1 MTRAIPSPLKWLAGF
16 VALLWVLALIDL
28 IPGVDLARFG
38 VVPRDRAGLLG
49 IPFHVF
55 IHSGFGHLL
64 SNTVPLLIL
73 GGLIAMRGTR
83 FLVVCSVFIVVF
95 SGAGVWLLGRSATHI
110 GASGL
115 VFGYFGCLV
124 ALGFFERGCVSFIV
138 AVAVAA
144 FYGFGILS
152 GLLPLNAY
160 VSWEGHLFGLIGGVL
175 FAWLIGPRVSGNSN
189 GR

>member
-1 MTRAIPSPLKWLAGF
+1 MWLVGF
-16 VALLWVLALIDL
+16 IALLWVLAFIDI
-28 IPGVDLARFG
+28 IPGMDLARFG
-38 VVPRDRAGLLG
+38 VVPRDRDGLLG
-49 IPFHVF
+49 IPFHAF
-55 IHSGFGHLL
+55 IHTGFAHLL

-73 GGLIAMRGTR
+73 GGLTAMRGTR
-83 FLVVCSVFIVVF
+83 FLVFCTVFIVLF
-95 SGAGVWLLGRSATHI
+95 SGVGVWLLGRSATHI

-144 FYGFGILS
+144 VYGFGIMS

-160 VSWEGHLFGLIGGVL
+160 VSWEGHLFGLIGGIL
-175 FAWLIGPRVSGNSN
+175 FAWFINPG
-189 GR
+189 GREKPDGR

>member
-1 MTRAIPSPLKWLAGF
+1 MPRPLKWLVGF
-16 VALLWVLALIDL
+16 IALLWVLAFIDL
-28 IPGVDLARFG
+28 VPGVDLGRFG
-38 VVPRDRAGLLG
+38 VVPRDRAGLFG
-49 IPFHVF
+49 IPLHVF

-64 SNTVPLLIL
+64 SNTIPLLIL

-83 FLVVCSVFIVVF
+83 SLVMSSVFIVLF
-95 SGAGVWLLGRSATHI
+95 SGAGVWLIGRSATHI

-124 ALGFFERGCVSFIV
+124 ALGFFERGCVSFVV

-144 FYGFGILS
+144 VYGFGILS

-175 FAWLIGPRVSGNSN
+175 FAWLINPRIRERTD